1 MFYSSVDLVGFGVRL
16 LAGNL
21 ATLLLLYEA
30 FKLKTKSFY
39 DLVNALDWSEA
50 FKFKVKSF

>member
-1 MFYSSVDLVGFGVRL
+1 MFYASVDLEGLVVRL

-39 DLVNALDWSEA
+39 DLVNVLRWDET

>member
-1 MFYSSVDLVGFGVRL
+1 MFYASVDMEGLVVRL

-21 ATLLLLYEA
+21 ATLLLLYED

-39 DLVNALDWSEA
+39 DLVNALR
-50 FKFKVKSF
+50 